1 MEIPVDSLE
10 GKLADIRDGKC
21 IVLIKKAERHQSGG
35 KEFYRFRCRVCDHG
49 LSIPADKAHKKIQCT
64 SCEAISRLSLSVL
77 ELTSMEPA
85 QEEALRQ
92 DPEQGVANGAVD
104 EDKIQFECKECRQ
117 QVRVPKEHAGKKGRC
132 PNCRATVEIPFYST
146 ITGFRVKQSAVSSP
160 LKPLTPMQVNLGGTD
175 LLKNFVPE
183 SPLKA
188 GVWTPPRKSL
198 GSPKPNP
205 PMGSKK
211 TVKRDGLP
219 WENPPESGGRFWATC
234 KLLLFSPNTGFKQM
248 YEDDGL
254 GNPIGFAVI
263 GHMLA
268 TILFAVAMIP
278 VLILACVL
286 ASPHMPSGVDYP
298 KLASQ
303 FGTGVGIWFGAGLLM
318 LPLLMFCFGAMLHA
332 AAFVVGGTEKPFET
346 TNRMMAYSLGSVL
359 QLLAIPFVG
368 PVLLLIFWF
377 VQMCCGLSQTHD
389 KPMGQAIGAFL
400 MATIMPSLF
409 IGLLVYMTQ

>member
-1 MEIPVDSLE
+1 MASEDYV
-10 GKLADIRDGKC
+10 
-21 IVLIKKAERHQSGG
+21 VL
-35 KEFYRFRCRVCDHG
+35 
-49 LSIPADKAHKKIQCT
+49 L
-64 SCEAISRLSLSVL
+64 
-77 ELTSMEPA
+77 
-85 QEEALRQ
+85 
-92 DPEQGVANGAVD
+92 
-104 EDKIQFECKECRQ
+104 
-117 QVRVPKEHAGKKGRC
+117 
-132 PNCRATVEIPFYST
+132 
-146 ITGFRVKQSAVSSP
+146 
-160 LKPLTPMQVNLGGTD
+160 
-175 LLKNFVPE
+175 
-183 SPLKA
+183 
-188 GVWTPPRKSL
+188 
-198 GSPKPNP
+198 
-205 PMGSKK
+205 
-211 TVKRDGLP
+211 
-219 WENPPESGGRFWATC
+219 
-234 KLLLFSPNTGFKQM
+234 
-248 YEDDGL
+248 
-254 GNPIGFAVI
+254 IGFAVI

-268 TILFAVAMIP
+268 TILFAVAMTP